1 MTHMNRRDAVKAAG
15 LLLGGAALAST
26 GLLSAC
32 SKESRTTATSPGA
45 MALSADDEAL
55 MGVVA
60 DTILPDTPSSPGAKA
75 AGAGPAINLLLTDVY
90 DATARAR
97 IGAGLLALRQRSASF
112 ASLPPADRET
122 MLRTIDVEAKAEG
135 PSHWFHLMHEL
146 SMKAYF
152 ASEIGQTKALRYIQE
167 PHRFTGCVPLTP
179 GQPAWA

>member
-1 MTHMNRRDAVKAAG
+1 MIDMNRRDAVKAAG

-32 SKESRTTATSPGA
+32 SKEPRAAATLPGA
-45 MALSADDEAL
+45 MTLSAEDEAL
-55 MGVVA
+55 MAVVA

-90 DATARAR
+90 DANARAR
-97 IGAGLLALRQRSASF
+97 VGAGLLALRQKSVNF
-112 ASLPPADRET
+112 ASLLPADRENI
-122 MLRTIDVEAKAEG
+122 LRTIDAEAKAEG

-152 ASEIGQTKALRYIQE
+152 ASEIGHTKALRYLHE
-167 PHRFTGCVPLTP
+167 PHRFTGCVPLTK